1 MKTAHDVKEK
11 TAEVA
16 SNVYNGVLDGAEKV
30 GQYAVQIK
38 DKVVEVSANVYN
50 ATKEIIV
57 DAVEKVKEGANYA
70 M

>member
-30 GQYAVQIK
+30 G
-38 DKVVEVSANVYN
+38 
-50 ATKEIIV
+50 
-57 DAVEKVKEGANYA
+57 
-70 M
+70 